1 VCPARPAAERR
12 LEHLILLNL
21 MESSPMKVLLGLLAA
36 ASTLLSAG
44 AALAEGVANKAPLRL
59 VSKIA
64 LPGIDGDFDHFTADV
79 KGNRLFL
86 AAEEH
91 HTVEV
96 FDLHSGKKLH
106 SIAGFDTPHSMLYVP
121 DANKLFVVD
130 GGKGGSVQV
139 LNATTYAPQKSIKL
153 SEDADALVYDS
164 AAHILYVGNGGKE
177 AGNDYSFVTAIDT
190 NKDEKVGEIK
200 VPSANLEA
208 MALQKQGSLLYV
220 NMRDKNQIGVIDR
233 KTNAIVAT
241 WQLSKV
247 LHNTP
252 MVLDEPDHR
261 LLIAGRK
268 PGVFGVVSTDSGK
281 EITALPA
288 ADGVDDMSFDPS
300 TKMLYLA
307 CADGVVSVFRQI
319 DADHYE
325 SAGSVPSGYRGKIG
339 LLVPELRRYYV
350 VSSKKGAV
358 PAQLFIFD
366 VVN

>member
-1 VCPARPAAERR
+1 MKLLIGCIAAV
-12 LEHLILLNL
+12 
-21 MESSPMKVLLGLLAA
+21 SALLAA
-36 ASTLLSAG
+36 GTS
-44 AALAEGVANKAPLRL
+44 LAEGAADKAPLRL

-64 LPGIDGDFDHFTADV
+64 LPGVDGDFDHFAADV

-91 HTVEV
+91 HSIEV
-96 FDLHSGKKLH
+96 FELSSGKKLH
-106 SIAGFDTPHSMLYVP
+106 SITGLDTPHSILYVP

-164 AAHILYVGNGGKE
+164 AAHLLYVGNGGKE
-177 AGNDYSFVTAIDT
+177 AGNDYSFVTMIDT
-190 NKDEKVGEIK
+190 QKDDKVGEIK
-200 VPSANLEA
+200 FASGNLEA
-208 MALQKQGSLLYV
+208 MALQKQGSLMYV
-220 NMRDKNQIGVIDR
+220 NMRDKNQIGVVDR
-233 KTNAIVAT
+233 KNNAIVAT

-252 MVLDEPDHR
+252 MVLDEPNHR

-268 PGVFGVVSTDSGK
+268 PGTFGVVSTDSGK
-281 EITALPA
+281 EVATLPA
-288 ADGVDDMSFDPS
+288 HDGVDDMSFDPS
-300 TKMLYLA
+300 TKMIYLA
-307 CADGVVSVFRQI
+307 CGEGFVDVFRQI

-325 SAGSVPSGYRGKIG
+325 AVGQVPTGYKAKIG
-339 LLVPELRRYYV
+339 VLIAEQHRYYV

-358 PAQLFIFD
+358 PAQIFIFD
-366 VVN
+366 VAK

>member
-1 VCPARPAAERR
+1 
-12 LEHLILLNL
+12 
-21 MESSPMKVLLGLLAA
+21 MKVLLGLLAA

-44 AALAEGVANKAPLRL
+44 AALAEGVADKAPLRL

-130 GGKGGSVQV
+130 GGKGGSVEV
-139 LNATTYAPQKSIKL
+139 LNATSYAPQKSIKL

-281 EITALPA
+281 EIAALPA

-300 TKMLYLA
+300 TKMIYLA

-339 LLVPELRRYYV
+339 ILVPELRRYYV